1 MVIFYNETEGMYL
14 IGHWVQVTQEHSR
27 FNEIKRFDN
36 YEDATIELRFINGG
50 NI

>member
-1 MVIFYNETEGMYL
+1 MVIFYDDKNKEYA
-14 IGHWVQVTQEHSR
+14 IGHWFYLDNGWQR